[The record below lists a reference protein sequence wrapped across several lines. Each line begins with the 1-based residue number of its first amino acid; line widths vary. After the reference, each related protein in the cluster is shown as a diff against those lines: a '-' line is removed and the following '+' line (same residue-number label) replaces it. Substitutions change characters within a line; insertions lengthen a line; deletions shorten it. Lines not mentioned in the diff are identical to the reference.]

1 MTPDQWI
8 LCPRDVVTVYSLT
21 LTHRLLFFYLVC
33 CKLPARLCPSLP
45 GLLHAVYVAKQT
57 I

>member
-1 MTPDQWI
+1 MIPDLWI
-8 LCPRDVVTVYSLT
+8 LYPRDVVTVYSLT

-33 CKLPARLCPSLP
+33 CKLSVHLCPALP
-45 GLLHAVYVAKQT
+45 GLLHTVYTAKQT